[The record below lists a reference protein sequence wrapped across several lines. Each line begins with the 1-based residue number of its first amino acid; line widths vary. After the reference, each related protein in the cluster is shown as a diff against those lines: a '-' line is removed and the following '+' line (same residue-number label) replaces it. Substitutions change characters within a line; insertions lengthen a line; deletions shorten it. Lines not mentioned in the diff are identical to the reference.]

1 MRMVVMAD
9 THVPKR
15 AWDLPAPLWN
25 AVDDADV
32 VVHAGDWVDVP
43 LLDALEQRAKR
54 LIAVYGNNDGP
65 ALRARLPETARAELA
80 GLRIAV
86 IHETGPAIGRE
97 RRCATLFPDSDVLFF
112 GQHNISRPVTRKGP
126 GRVMATGTMTPSRH
140 QHPDPGATGIR
151 RKPAADSRLARPLR

>member
-1 MRMVVMAD
+1 MRLVVMAD

-15 AWDLPAPLWN
+15 AGDLPEPLWE
-25 AVDDADV
+25 AVDGADV
-32 VVHAGDWVDVP
+32 VVHLS
-43 LLDALEQRAKR
+43 LLDTLEQRAAR

-65 ALRARLPETARAELA
+65 ALRARLPETARAELD

-86 IHETGPAIGRE
+86 VHETGPATGRE
-97 RRCATLFPDSDVLFF
+97 RRCAALFPDCDVLFF